1 MRVSAKYLLAL
12 IGLLTLGNLCSAS
25 GGPQVALEYV
35 GAPRTFK
42 VCALAVEQGDH
53 GSGVYVNQHPL
64 VFEGLRR
71 CPFKPTGWDFENPLS
86 DPQVVPGVATYTKSD
101 PEYWTVELN
110 NETAA
115 GIIGMDLVYISA
127 PEIWIP
133 YDEDPVAAGAQGSER
148 MQRDAL
154 LKAARQGTIIW
165 IDQADV
171 AGAGTNVRA
180 FAPPGPET
188 GSSTAFT
195 FLQDGPDPGAVRRA
209 INSNAW
215 LLQNPFQISDR
226 EVANIGLYPPP
237 WDPATGPSRDGVSVS
252 GGAGV
257 IRSWPD
263 VTFQPI
269 VYVSDGS
276 TTYRNVVVCPYGA
289 GAIVITAGE
298 IGSDLETWWQTT
310 GEWWSADR
318 LRRPSQYQEPDFKL
332 AYNILASSSRW
343 GQFGGARNTRAAVTE
358 VRGPLDMDWQY
369 PGPNDSLGI
378 AKMGPV
384 VSTPVCAGGMVFV
397 VSLGS
402 PDIDGEGVVPTTLW
416 CFDADPAKD
425 LDDDG
430 WSDDGVRDYSSGAPY
445 DLIWSVDLEDAGDRT
460 PRYASVCVTNLS
472 QLHTGGATITPDNT
486 GYARPLQVA
495 LVSLVDP
502 TGSDPA
508 EVRAYCASVDPTT
521 LSWVGSGSL
530 PAEYYTPGALIW
542 SYPVLPYDGS
552 AEVVAL
558 SSPVVYEDYVYVLAS
573 EFDDD
578 LDGASHNSAYGRA
591 HSFRLS
597 YRWDLDLN
605 GARWVYPDAND
616 DPAGDGD
623 VAGGSS
629 PSAGDDQAFPELQG
643 MLPPFHE
650 PHWVA
655 GVAPFDDPAP
665 RPLLP
670 PSPGADPL
678 PHAGRD
684 GVMDYDYDVVL
695 NMATPVNMLFNW
707 NGGANEWDV
716 EVEPYLNPSTDLYE
730 PYAYLQRGE
739 GRDWCMIPTPTIPPA
754 AAGDPPQD
762 VLNTGRYYIYLNQG
776 VASATSGP
784 TDPAYTTVTGIT
796 RWNYSAGTPIDIDI
810 DNTQVALLN
819 NGSRVY
825 LRFTS
830 AQARELSM
838 PAGEEEQTNQRPH
851 QMAYR
856 GVYVQITYDIDPDGP
871 GPLPGQPGRS
881 QVSTLSGPMAYW
893 ATDDQSSERVTAPV
907 ITGPDEMLCLSNATE
922 DGVSDVANTSNRS
935 VTCRN
940 RMSGGQLWR
949 FWPSGTL
956 PNSPTDPVT
965 YDNNYGYETQAKGAA
980 AFDPSTDTAYLALN
994 HARRLAAQVSPTVGV
1009 ENLAQ
1014 VIALNSAPTDICVRL
1029 RPNDGGTP
1037 EPDATLVPGSIS
1049 ISTLD
1054 YLHEGQTTVSSGYFQ
1069 VDPETCTV
1077 TITRIYAD
1085 YVSGATPPALN
1096 AGPMYGKPIWVTY
1109 QYYDPA
1115 FPGQLNH
1122 AVTVNEELHIL
1133 PDIVRYQYQ
1142 PYWVRLG
1149 HPFVNLDSVTV
1160 SLPNGHPVTGVVW
1173 GDREV
1178 NTSTITAPLPGGWVN
1193 VLPRGLLDTRWLQV
1207 VSATG
1212 GFPLQQGSQILV
1224 GYDYFDEN
1232 TGSVRSATE
1241 LLQVPYSFGESVSS
1255 PGVSGRV
1262 LHVGTQ
1268 GLDGHAS
1275 NTLDYPETHNPAHPR
1290 KPFLTGDRIRETL
1303 LSVLWDPVSNLLR
1316 GYRTQ
1321 SAVPDTSYDV
1331 LNGGNP
1337 AVPVI
1342 PATSS
1347 SPSIGHDRV
1356 FIGSSVVARM
1366 VQPANDGSDPG
1377 YVGEGVGFL
1386 SALKSQATYICDN
1399 TRIMKVV
1406 DNMPVWTC
1414 HGTLTPM
1421 PSERSDVGRGSE
1433 GRVARPFSRPARALP
1448 LSNGNLLVVDT
1459 GNNRVVE
1466 IDETG
1471 TVLWPLHSSGYDY
1484 YTAEANTQLQLDA
1497 PSDAYR
1503 YYSAVDGSGNVF
1515 NSTNGDLLRETVAHT
1530 LIADTGNDRII
1541 DIITTVNASGQ
1552 QTHRVE
1558 VKTPSHIKA
1567 SGGASPLQRISYTC
1581 VRPIFDPS
1589 STPTAAGVTN
1599 PVIGYLCAASNLHQL
1614 MVVEERTLAIN
1625 PPSANMPYG
1634 GAAGSNWE
1642 WLAWLYDAD
1651 VTDAVYG
1658 PPDSL
1663 IFRNIRSLETS
1674 YEGGEFY
1681 ITVTCGQY
1689 AGRSSLVQA
1698 GTPHALAAQ
1707 GDGVFEFCCD
1717 ISGAPGTWALAP
1729 AVDAGGVDEPDTP
1742 IWHMAR
1748 EDYIYSYPATGVRR
1762 ELANIRYAD
1771 VDGNAYWQNMPWFP
1785 VAARRLVSDKRVMDY
1800 EGDGVYERY
1809 HRHLVTNYA
1818 GLITNL
1824 TRENVADTTAPASLY
1839 SSIIEVR
1846 TNDAANDYPGDDILD
1861 IDRRTVIP
1869 DPNMPDWPDP
1879 LAQPTFATR

>member
-12 IGLLTLGNLCSAS
+12 ITIVTLGNLCSAS

-42 VCALAVEQGDH
+42 VCALAVEEGVP
-53 GSGVYVNQHPL
+53 GSEVYVNRHPL
-64 VFEGLRR
+64 IFEGLRR
-71 CPFKPTGWDFENPLS
+71 CPLKPTGWDFENPLS
-86 DPQVVPGVATYTKSD
+86 DPQVVPGAATYTKSD
-101 PEYWTVELN
+101 AEYWTVELN
-110 NETAA
+110 NQTAA
-115 GIIGMDLVYISA
+115 GIVGMDLVYISA
-127 PEIWIP
+127 NLLNIAYSE
-133 YDEDPVAAGAQGSER
+133 GER

-171 AGAGTNVRA
+171 GGAGTTVTA
-180 FAPPGPET
+180 FAPPGPEA
-188 GSSTAFT
+188 GNSTAFT
-195 FLQDGPDPGAVRRA
+195 FLNDGPDPDAVRRA

-215 LLQNPFQISDR
+215 LLQNPFQISDL

-237 WDPATGPSRDGVSVS
+237 WDPSTGPSRDGVAVS

-257 IRSWPD
+257 IRGWPD

-269 VYVSDGS
+269 VYVSDGT
-276 TTYRNVVVCPYGA
+276 TTYRNVAVCPYGA

-298 IGSDLETWWQTT
+298 VGADLESWWQTT
-310 GEWWSADR
+310 GQWWSADR
-318 LRRPSQYQEPDFKL
+318 LRRPSQYQAPDFKL

-343 GQFGGARNTRAAVTE
+343 GQAGGARNSRAGVTE
-358 VRGPLDMDWQY
+358 VRGPLDIDWQF

-402 PDIDGEGVVPTTLW
+402 PNIGGEGAVPTTLW

-430 WSDDGVRDYSSGAPY
+430 WSDDGVRDYSLGAPY

-486 GYARPLQVA
+486 GTARPLQVA

-542 SYPVLPYDGS
+542 SYPIAPYDGS

-578 LDGASHNSAYGRA
+578 LDGASPHSTYGRA

-605 GARWVYPDAND
+605 GARWVYPDSND

-629 PSAGDDQAFPELQG
+629 PSAGDDKAFAELQG

-655 GVAPFDDPAP
+655 GVAPFNDPAP
-665 RPLLP
+665 RPILP

-695 NMATPVNMLFNW
+695 NMAAPVNCEFNW
-707 NGGANEWDV
+707 DGGGNRWQMEIDGGSGAYDL
-716 EVEPYLNPSTDLYE
+716 LN
-730 PYAYLQRGE
+730 RGP
-739 GRDWCMIPTPTIPPA
+739 GGDWCIVPTPTIPA
-754 AAGDPPQD
+754 AAPGTPPQD
-762 VLNTGRYYIYLNQG
+762 VLNTGRYTIYLNQG
-776 VASATSGP
+776 VADADTGV

-796 RWNYSAGTPIDIDI
+796 RWSTTAGAPIDIDI
-810 DNTQVALLN
+810 DNTQIVVRN
-819 NGSRVY
+819 NGTRVY
-825 LRFTS
+825 IHLTS
-830 AQARELSM
+830 AQARELSL
-838 PAGEEEQTNQRPH
+838 PAGEEEGADQRPDR
-851 QMAYR
+851 MSNR
-856 GVYVQITYDIDPDGP
+856 GVRLQITYDVDPDGP
-871 GPLPGQPGRS
+871 GPQPGYPGLT
-881 QVSTLSGPMAYW
+881 QVSTLSGPMLYW
-893 ATDDQSSERVTAPV
+893 NSTLQKPMAADSNSRERVTAPV
-907 ITGPDEMLCLSNATE
+907 ITGPDEMLCISNATE
-922 DGVSDVANTSNRS
+922 DGLGDVSNLDLSDNRT
-935 VTCRN
+935 VRWRN
-940 RMSGGQLWR
+940 RVSGGELWR
-949 FWPSGTL
+949 FWPCGTL
-956 PNSPTDPVT
+956 PNRDLAALT
-965 YDNNYGYETQAKGAA
+965 YANNYAYETQAKGAA

-994 HARRLAAQVSPTVGV
+994 HARPLAAHHAPPFGL

-1037 EPDATLVPGSIS
+1037 DPDATLVPGSVS
-1049 ISTLD
+1049 IATLD
-1054 YLHEGQTTVSSGYFQ
+1054 SLYAGQTAVSSSYFD

-1077 TITRIYAD
+1077 TIRRTSAD
-1085 YVSGATPPALN
+1085 WVAGGP
-1096 AGPMYGKPIWVTY
+1096 GPMYGKPIWVTY

-1115 FPGQLNH
+1115 FPGRPDRAIQ
-1122 AVTVNEELHIL
+1122 VNEELHIL

-1173 GDREV
+1173 GDRDV
-1178 NTSTITAPLPGGWVN
+1178 NTSTITAPLPAGWVN
-1193 VLPRGLLDTRWLQV
+1193 VLPRGLLDTRWLQI

-1232 TGSVRSATE
+1232 TGSVRSASE

-1275 NTLDYPETHNPAHPR
+1275 NTLDYPETHNPLHPR

-1321 SAVPDTSYDV
+1321 SAIPDTSYDV

-1356 FIGSSVVARM
+1356 FIGSNVVARM

-1421 PSERSDVGRGSE
+1421 PSERSDVARGSE

-1484 YTAEANTQLQLDA
+1484 YTAEANTQLQLDS
-1497 PSDAYR
+1497 PSDAFR
-1503 YYSAVDGSGNVF
+1503 YYSAVDGSGDVF
-1515 NSTNGDLLRETVAHT
+1515 NSTNGDLLRGTVAHT

-1541 DIITTVNASGQ
+1541 DIITTVSGSGQ

-1589 STPTAAGVTN
+1589 STPNAAGVTN

-1614 MVVEERTLAIN
+1614 IVVEERTLAIN

-1634 GAAGSNWE
+1634 GSAGSNWE

-1663 IFRNIRSLETS
+1663 LFRNIRSLETS

-1698 GTPHALAAQ
+1698 GTPHALATQ

-1729 AVDAGGVDEPDTP
+1729 AVDAGGVDDPDTP

-1824 TRENVADTTAPASLY
+1824 TRENVADTSAPASLY

-1846 TNDAANDYPGDDILD
+1846 TNDGANDYPGDDILD
-1861 IDRRTVIP
+1861 IDRRMVIP

-1879 LAQPTFATR
+1879 LAQPIHATR